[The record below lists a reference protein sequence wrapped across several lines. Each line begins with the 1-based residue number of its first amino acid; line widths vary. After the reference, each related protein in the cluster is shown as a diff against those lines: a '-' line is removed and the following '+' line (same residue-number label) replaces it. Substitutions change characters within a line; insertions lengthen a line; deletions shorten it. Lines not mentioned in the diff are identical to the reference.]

1 MIYTSKRHLEI
12 LGSETS
18 ISIYIFQNKVFGHMA
33 CALNA
38 RQNQKSPGKVLVIF
52 SDIVFG
58 DETREEHT
66 GFQILESGAPNSS
79 MALSYEH
86 YSVEPTSSPRSLG
99 V

>member
-1 MIYTSKRHLEI
+1 MIYTSKKHLEI

-38 RQNQKSPGKVLVIF
+38 RQNQKSPGKVLVTF
-52 SDIVFG
+52 SDTTFRN
-58 DETREEHT
+58 DLRKELT

-79 MALSYEH
+79 KSLSYDH
-86 YSVEPTSSPRSLG
+86 SSVKPTSSPRSLG